1 MAQLKLLIITQDR
14 ELLSTEVDQVTV
26 PTTSGEIT
34 VLPNHAPLFTQL
46 HTGELIYKQDGK
58 PSSVVI
64 SSGFMDVGPNNIITV
79 LSDTATLE
87 SDITIARAEE
97 AKQKAEKDMEQK
109 TDRRSFIMAEAS
121 LRKALIELKIARRRS
136 NPTSFG

>member
-1 MAQLKLLIITQDR
+1 
-14 ELLSTEVDQVTV
+14 
-26 PTTSGEIT
+26 
-34 VLPNHAPLFTQL
+34 
-46 HTGELIYKQDGK
+46 
-58 PSSVVI
+58 
-64 SSGFMDVGPNNIITV
+64 IITV

-121 LRKALIELKIARRRS
+121 LRKALIELKIARRRGT
-136 NPTSFG
+136 PTSFG

>member
-1 MAQLKLLIITQDR
+1 MSQLKLLIITQDK

-58 PSSVVI
+58 P
-64 SSGFMDVGPNNIITV
+64 
-79 LSDTATLE
+79 LCCHL
-87 SDITIARAEE
+87 
-97 AKQKAEKDMEQK
+97 
-109 TDRRSFIMAEAS
+109 
-121 LRKALIELKIARRRS
+121 
-136 NPTSFG
+136 